1 MSKSNILVRSKLK
14 KAQALIE
21 QGNLDEAKK
30 LCTNIYNSNKSN
42 DTIGLELAVIHR
54 KLGEFSETEKISKN
68 IITRSPDNASAHHI
82 YGSALQCLGDMENAI
97 NEYKLAI
104 KIDPKLS
111 QSHYFLGNIYQ
122 LTGQPELAAECFNK
136 AIELKPDFYEALNN
150 LGAILITL
158 RRLVEAKDIL
168 ERAFN
173 INPNSNQLLCNIAEY
188 YLLEN
193 NLEKTELYATQAY
206 NSDPDF
212 VDALKLL
219 GQVNYRKPDYDTSL
233 EFFKKAYELS
243 NDEEITGYIAQI
255 LERRGEY
262 EEANRLIQ
270 PLIESGRTDAA
281 ILLTY
286 SSLSRK
292 YDHQKE
298 AIDTIEAKIETST
311 LDSVSKINLH
321 SELGKQYDS
330 LEIFDK
336 AFENYNKA
344 NLIERDL
351 NKQIKSLNLTRDL
364 NNTNKAD
371 IDKWFSDY
379 PKEFWDNLPSSNN
392 NSTRP
397 IFVIGMFR
405 SGTTLCEQI
414 LSSHSDVT
422 GAGELKDINS
432 ISHAICNT
440 RLHDKSPASLIN
452 ATKQNLIDG
461 ANSYLKTLE
470 TYSTKCKNV
479 VDKMPSNFFHVGLI
493 SRLFPN
499 AHIIHMIREPRDV
512 CLSMFF
518 QRFGPQMTFSTDLE
532 ELADYH
538 LAYQRIMQYWR
549 EVLDINILD
558 VVYEDLVDNQEETT
572 RKMLE
577 FCELEWNEQCIN
589 FHETKRDVNTPSYDQ
604 VRKPLYKK
612 SVARWK
618 NYEEFLKP
626 LLDKLDSNID
636 AENTLFNRY
645 L

>member
-1 MSKSNILVRSKLK
+1 MQPMSKSNILIRSKLK
-14 KAQALIE
+14 KAQALAE
-21 QGNLDEAKK
+21 QGKLDEAKK
-30 LCTNIYNSNKSN
+30 AYTQIYNANKSN
-42 DTIGLELAVIHR
+42 DSIGLELAVIHR

-68 IITRSPDNASAHHI
+68 IVVKSPDNAQAHHI
-82 YGSALQCLGDMENAI
+82 YGSALQCLGDIDNAI
-97 NEYKLAI
+97 AEYIIAI
-104 KIDPKLS
+104 KLDPKLT
-111 QSHYFLGNIYQ
+111 QGYYFLGNAYQ
-122 LTGQPELAAECFNK
+122 LTGQQELAAESFKK
-136 AIELKPDFYEALNN
+136 AIELEPNFYEALNN

-158 RRLVEAKDIL
+158 HRLVEAKDFL
-168 ERAFN
+168 ERAFK

-193 NLEKTELYATQAY
+193 NLEKTETYATQAY
-206 NSDPDF
+206 KSDPYF

-219 GQVNYRKPDYDTSL
+219 GQVNYRKPDYNTSL
-233 EFFKKAYELS
+233 EFFRKAYEIS
-243 NDEEITGYIAQI
+243 KDEEITGSIAQI

-262 EEANRLIQ
+262 EEANKLIH
-270 PLIESGRTDAA
+270 PLIESGKTNVA

-286 SSLSRK
+286 SALGRK
-292 YDHQKE
+292 YGHQKE
-298 AIDTIEAKIETST
+298 AIEAIENKIKTST
-311 LDSVSKINLH
+311 LDKISQINLH

-330 LEIFDK
+330 LEMYDK

-351 NKQIKSLNLTRDL
+351 NKQIENLNLTRDL

-371 IDKWFSDY
+371 IDTWFSDY
-379 PKEFWDNLPSSNN
+379 PKEFWNNLPSSNN
-392 NSTRP
+392 NSKRP

-422 GAGELKDINS
+422 GAGELKNINS
-432 ISHAICNT
+432 ISHAICNSK
-440 RLHDKSPASLIN
+440 LHDKSPASLVN
-452 ATKQNLIDG
+452 ATQQHFIDG
-461 ANSYLKTLE
+461 ANSYLKTLD
-470 TYSTKCKNV
+470 THSTESKNI
-479 VDKMPSNFFHVGLI
+479 VDKMPANFFHVGLI

-538 LAYQRIMQYWR
+538 LAYQRVMQYWQ
-549 EVLDINILD
+549 EVLDIKILN
-558 VVYEDLVDNQEETT
+558 VVYEDLVDNQEEMT

-577 FCELEWNEQCIN
+577 FCGLEWNEKCMN
-589 FHETKRDVNTPSYDQ
+589 FHQSKRDVNTPSYDQ

-618 NYEEFLKP
+618 NYAEFVKP
-626 LLDKLDSNID
+626 LLNKLD
-636 AENTLFNRY
+636 AK
-645 L
+645 